1 LVNNGIET
9 LLTAFLR
16 GDPAPW
22 PADAREDLPTRLL
35 EAARSHGIQL
45 LLAEK
50 SRRDKRDQGWPH
62 DLRAALADEARAH
75 AVGES
80 LRYVELKRVLSSM
93 REAGVHPLLLKG
105 GQLAYT
111 HYPDPWLRPCS
122 DIDLLIRSADRRA
135 AATVMERLGYRTAVC
150 VSGELATYQMQY
162 RRRDAHVL
170 HELDIHWRLAGPQL
184 FAQLVPFDELAR
196 DAVSISTLGD
206 NARGLSAAHAL
217 LLACV
222 HRVAHHHNA
231 SRLIWIYDIH
241 LIGAGMRDEQWRSF
255 VALAGERQV
264 REVCASGLRIARD
277 LFGTEVPPFAMASL
291 SDQAGSVEPSAAFL
305 SPRQRK
311 VDVLIS
317 DLRHLDGWRHRVR
330 LVREHLFPSPDYMLR
345 SSGSSSVAF
354 LPALYLRRIV
364 RGAIR
369 WCRFNN

>member
-1 LVNNGIET
+1 MDTQFES
-9 LLTAFLR
+9 LLIAAVR
-16 GDPAPW
+16 GEPTPW
-22 PADAREDLPTRLL
+22 PADAGQDLPIRLL
-35 EAARSHGIQL
+35 QAARSHGIQL
-45 LLAEK
+45 LLAVEVDREK
-50 SRRDKRDQGWPH
+50 SAEGWPG
-62 DLRAALADEARAH
+62 DLRATLTAEARAY
-75 AVGES
+75 AVAES
-80 LRYVELKRVLSSM
+80 LRYVELKRVLCSM

-105 GQLAYT
+105 SHLAYT
-111 HYPDPWLRPCS
+111 HYPEPWLRPCS
-122 DIDLLIRSADRRA
+122 DIDLLIRPADRRA
-135 AATVMERLGYRTAVC
+135 AATVMEHLGYRATVC

-196 DAVSISTLGD
+196 DAVSISALGD
-206 NARGLSAAHAL
+206 NARGLSAVHAL

-222 HRVAHHHNA
+222 HRVAHHQNA

-255 VALAGERQV
+255 VALADERQV

-291 SDQAGSVEPSAAFL
+291 SDRSRSIEPSAAFL
-305 SPRQRK
+305 SPRHRK

-317 DLRHLDGWRHRVR
+317 DLRHLDGWRHRVQ

-345 SSGSSSVAF
+345 SSGTSSVAC
-354 LPALYLRRIV
+354 LPALYLRRIA

-369 WCRFNN
+369 WCRLNR